1 MKASP
6 LQPSQR
12 PAPTVHGFK
21 ISNLK
26 LKYVFRTFSL
36 MIYKCTKLWVTTKI
50 SSFAFVFITYI
61 YKACQVFN
69 GSLKAMPERNLCLQA
84 RVSGPGVPIKKK
96 KKTVHMASWCH
107 CPAQMQRRLVFWS
120 WLLKT
125 VMYTYITHIH
135 AKSRKKNRS
144 RI

>member
-1 MKASP
+1 MKTSP
-6 LQPSQR
+6 LQPNQR

-69 GSLKAMPERNLCLQA
+69 GSLKAMPERNLCLQGKLPRSA
-84 RVSGPGVPIKKK
+84 HLEKKK
-96 KKTVHMASWCH
+96 KKRAHGQLVPLPSTKA
-107 CPAQMQRRLVFWS
+107 AQACILEPIAKNSHV
-120 WLLKT
+120 
-125 VMYTYITHIH
+125 YIHNTHTC
-135 AKSRKKNRS
+135 KKQKKNRS